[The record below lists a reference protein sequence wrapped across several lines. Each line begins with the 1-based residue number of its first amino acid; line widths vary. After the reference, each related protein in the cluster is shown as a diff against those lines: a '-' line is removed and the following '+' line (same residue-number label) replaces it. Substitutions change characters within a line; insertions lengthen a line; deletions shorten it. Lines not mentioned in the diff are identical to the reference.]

1 MHVLA
6 LDLRLRFRH
15 AQSLK
20 EKRSVIRPIIDRI
33 PRLGAVVSEVDDHD
47 VLQNAR
53 LGVVTVSGS
62 ARQAGEV
69 MDEVE
74 RLVWSRPDLEV
85 VSAERTWMEIE
96 S

>member
-1 MHVLA
+1 M
-6 LDLRLRFRH
+6 
-15 AQSLK
+15 
-20 EKRSVIRPIIDRI
+20 IRPIIDRI
-33 PRLGAVVSEVDDHD
+33 PRLGAAVSEVDDHD

>member
-1 MHVLA
+1 M
-6 LDLRLRFRH
+6 
-15 AQSLK
+15 
-20 EKRSVIRPIIDRI
+20 IRPIIDRV
-33 PRLGAVVSEVDDHD
+33 PRLGAVVAEVDDRD
-47 VLQNAR
+47 LLQQSR

-62 ARQAGEV
+62 ARRAGEV

-74 RLVWSRPDLEV
+74 RLVWSRDDLEV